1 MAIFYSSY
9 FIICAQKRL
18 YEKVLPD
25 TLGKGWKSVAI
36 LQILREIIMIVLWK
50 FINFRAL
57 FYCSVCVL
65 SHSVVSDSLQPHE
78 L

>member
-25 TLGKGWKSVAI
+25 TLGKGWKSVAT
-36 LQILREIIMIVLWK
+36 LQILRDNYDCFMEIYKLPSP
-50 FINFRAL
+50 L
-57 FYCSVCVL
+57 LLLSVCAQSL
-65 SHSVVSDSLQPHE
+65 SCV
-78 L
+78 